1 METEARRFS
10 FGMHSLEMLEFTRAS
25 LLAAG
30 FTVTEEVCFVTH
42 HKFELHTLVAV
53 PPEKPTRKERGC
65 FLSA

>member
-1 METEARRFS
+1 MEPLRFS
-10 FGMHSLEMLEFTRAS
+10 FGMLAVHAGSLKHCRES
-25 LLAAG
+25 LLSEG
-30 FTVTEEVCFVTH
+30 FTVHEEVCFCTH